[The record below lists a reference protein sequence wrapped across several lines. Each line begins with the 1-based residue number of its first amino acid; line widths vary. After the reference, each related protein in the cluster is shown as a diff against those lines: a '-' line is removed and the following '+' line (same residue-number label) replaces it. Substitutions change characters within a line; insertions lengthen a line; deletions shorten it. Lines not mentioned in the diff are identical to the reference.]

1 MRTSRAT
8 ATDAERVID
17 GLTFSLRS
25 TLRALGDTLPE
36 GLLSISVRADN
47 LDLAPHLPATARAHY
62 WSRQSSGHSY
72 TGLGVA
78 ASIRCSGADR
88 LEVLTD
94 EFSALGTR
102 WQHYGPAGRPDPVAF
117 IGFAFS
123 PNETPGA
130 MWHDMAN
137 TELVVP
143 ELLFRESG
151 DQRWLIF
158 SADVGGRTNP
168 VDLELHWAS
177 LLETLCKA
185 PVERHEEGMPP
196 LTMRRIE
203 DRGWQAPI
211 AQALMDIRSGS
222 LEKVVLTRRVKY
234 STSRRLRWGKVLQA
248 LAAGHE
254 DCARFAVTRPGFALL
269 GVSPER
275 LLSLDN
281 GMVIADA
288 LAGTAPRGERSGEDR
303 KLAQQLLADPKA
315 LEEHTI
321 VVNQI
326 REALAPSCSGLVVPP
341 APGIMSLPKVHHLW
355 SPLRG
360 RLRNGSSL
368 LDLAG
373 RLHPTPAVGG
383 SPRDA
388 ALNWLKDNEKGGR
401 GWYTGAY
408 GWLDASGNGELS
420 VVLRCS
426 IVNDT
431 SAELFAGAGIVADSV
446 ADQELAETE
455 WKLRTMRGALELG

>member
-1 MRTSRAT
+1 MRTSHAT
-8 ATDAERVID
+8 ATDAERAID
-17 GLTFSLRS
+17 GLKRSLRS
-25 TLRALGDTLPE
+25 ALRALGDTLPE
-36 GLLSISVRADN
+36 GVLSVSVRAEE
-47 LDLAPHLPATARAHY
+47 LALAPHLPATARAHY

-78 ASIRCSGADR
+78 ASIRCAGTDR
-88 LEVLTD
+88 LEILAR
-94 EFSALGTR
+94 EFSALGRR
-102 WQHYGPAGRPDPVAF
+102 WQHFGPAGRPDPIAF
-117 IGFAFS
+117 LGFAFS
-123 PNETPGA
+123 PSETPGP

-143 ELLFRESG
+143 ELLFRRSG
-151 DQRWLIF
+151 EQRWLTF

-168 VDLELHWAS
+168 VDLELHWNA
-177 LLETLCKA
+177 LLEALCSG
-185 PVERHEEGMPP
+185 PDDNEREDVPP
-196 LTMRRIE
+196 LIMRRIE

-211 AQALMDIRSGS
+211 SKALMDIRSGS

-234 STSRRLRWGKVLQA
+234 STSRRLHWGKVLQA

-275 LLSLDN
+275 LLSLDK
-281 GMVIADA
+281 GTVVADA
-288 LAGTAPRGERSGEDR
+288 LAGTAPRGESPEEDR
-303 KLAQQLLADPKA
+303 NLVQQLLADPKA
-315 LEEHTI
+315 LEEHGI
-321 VVNQI
+321 VVSQI

-341 APGIMSLPKVHHLW
+341 APGIMSLPMVHHLW

-360 RLRNGSSL
+360 NLRNGSGL

-388 ALNWLKDNEKGGR
+388 ALSWLHDNERDGR

-408 GWLDASGNGELS
+408 GWLDTKGNGELS

-426 IVNDT
+426 IVNER